1 MSETDSFIEEVTEE
15 VRRDRLFKLMRRY
28 GWVGILA
35 MLGIVGGAAYNE
47 WQKARATASA
57 QAFGDAVMAAM
68 EAEDR
73 RAALAAVAG
82 TAPQNALRQF
92 LLAAEAAEAGDAA
105 GARDM
110 LEALAADPALP
121 ESLCALARI
130 KAAILAGP
138 DMAPAERDATLAA
151 LAAPGAPFRL
161 LALEQQALALLDA
174 GRRDEAIVLSR
185 QILNEAE
192 LTPGLRRRATE
203 LIVTLGGDPAA
214 R

>member
-73 RAALAAVAG
+73 RVALAAVAG

-121 ESLCALARI
+121 ESLRALARI

-174 GRRDEAIVLSR
+174 GRREEAIVLSR

>member
-121 ESLCALARI
+121 ESLRALARI

-138 DMAPAERDATLAA
+138 HMAPAERDATLAA

>member
-121 ESLCALARI
+121 ESLRALARI

>member
-92 LLAAEAAEAGDAA
+92 LLAAEAAEAGDAV

-121 ESLCALARI
+121 ESLRALARI